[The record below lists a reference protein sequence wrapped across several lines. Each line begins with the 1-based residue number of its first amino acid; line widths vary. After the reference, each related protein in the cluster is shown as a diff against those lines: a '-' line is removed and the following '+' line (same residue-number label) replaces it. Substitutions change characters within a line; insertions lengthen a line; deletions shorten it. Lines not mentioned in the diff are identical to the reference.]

1 MLKLLPRLS
10 LLAAAPVP
18 CTRAQVELT
27 SLLVTGQSLGRAELS
42 ALELINHAEEVAARD
57 AARDA
62 AREDAARAAT
72 RHRQAA
78 LPRRGEAPEGAS
90 SKSDDDEDDDQESDE

>member
-1 MLKLLPRLS
+1 
-10 LLAAAPVP
+10 
-18 CTRAQVELT
+18 VEVT

-72 RHRQAA
+72 HHRLAA
-78 LPRRGEAPEGAS
+78 HPRRGEVPQGAS
-90 SKSDDDEDDDQESDE
+90 SKSDDDDDDDDQESDE